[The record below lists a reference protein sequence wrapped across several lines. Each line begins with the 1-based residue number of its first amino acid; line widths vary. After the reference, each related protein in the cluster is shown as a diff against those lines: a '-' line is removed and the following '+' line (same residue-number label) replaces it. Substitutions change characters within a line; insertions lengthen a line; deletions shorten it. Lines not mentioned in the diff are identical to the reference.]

1 MAQIPDIDV
10 TTISTGGSAYTVPF
24 LYQNRAEVFVE
35 VDGVATAFTWI
46 NSGNIS
52 IVPAPAAGKKVRR
65 YRSTSATAIRHD
77 YRNGVPFTPKNIA
90 ENNDQ
95 ILFIA
100 QEAIETAS
108 QATTVAGGLSSD
120 ITAAIAAAAAAEAS
134 AANALATAN
143 GVDAKATSALS
154 ASATATGTANTALST
169 ANTAKGI
176 AEGIE
181 GTALDAQSASN
192 IAIATADNAFAKALT
207 AEETANAIDAKAQD
221 ALDASVAAVNTAG
234 AVDGKAQTALDNA
247 STALSTANAAQ
258 ATANAAAPKDDPA
271 FTGRIT
277 ESPVVT
283 TTPSGTSY
291 GIDLGAGTYQTFT
304 NTASGAVLSVSGLAA
319 SALNQVTLEVV
330 NGGAGTVAWPATT
343 KWPGGTAPTL
353 TASGTDIVQLLN
365 PTGAAGAW
373 YGYLV
378 AKDVK

>member
-10 TTISTGGSAYTVPF
+10 TTISVGGSAYTVPF
-24 LYQNRAEVFVE
+24 LYQNQAEVFVE

-52 IVPAPAAGKKVRR
+52 IVPAPAAGAAVRR
-65 YRSTSATAIRHD
+65 YRSTTATAIRHD

-100 QEAIETAS
+100 QEAIETAN
-108 QATTVAGGLSSD
+108 QATALAGSLSGD
-120 ITAAIAAAAAAEAS
+120 IADAIDAAAAAEAS
-134 AANALATAN
+134 AATALGVAN
-143 GVDAKATSALS
+143 GVDAKATSALA
-154 ASATATGTANTALST
+154 ASATATSTANTALST

-181 GTALDAQSASN
+181 GIALDAQTGAN
-192 IAIATADNAFAKALT
+192 IAIVTADNAFAKALI

-221 ALDASVAAVNTAG
+221 ALDASIAAVNTAG
-234 AVDGKAQTALDNA
+234 AVDGKAQTALDNS

-277 ESPVVT
+277 ESATVSITPV
-283 TTPSGTSY
+283 GTAY
-291 GIDLGAGTYQTFT
+291 TINLGVGTYQKLT
-304 NTASGAVLSVSGLAA
+304 NTASGATLSISNLAA
-319 SALNQVTLEVV
+319 SALNQVTLEIV

-365 PTGAAGAW
+365 PTGVAGAW